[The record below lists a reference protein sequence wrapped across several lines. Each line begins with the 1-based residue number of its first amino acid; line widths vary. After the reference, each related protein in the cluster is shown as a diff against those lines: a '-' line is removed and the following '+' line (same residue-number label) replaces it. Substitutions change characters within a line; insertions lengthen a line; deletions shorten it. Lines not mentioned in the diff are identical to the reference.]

1 MKDQKL
7 KVEIKEDLLTISIG
21 TDSLIHALS
30 NTTWCQFK
38 ITNKKKF
45 LKMFRNYLLS
55 EQEDG
60 ETPIHIAFDQA
71 ANDMFEN
78 GEESMEFIEDEE

>member
-1 MKDQKL
+1 MSEQQL

-21 TDSLIHALS
+21 TDLLIYALS
-30 NTTWCQFK
+30 NAPCCPFK
-38 ITNKKKF
+38 ITNKRKF

-60 ETPIHIAFDQA
+60 GTPIHIAFDQA

-78 GEESMEFIEDEE
+78 GEEGMEFIEDEE